1 MDKENLWSTI
11 SDVEAEVTKG
21 GFSDIVALVE
31 DVTFTKGDVT
41 VTIDEITIFIGG
53 ESFPD
58 FGLGGSTRPFVGS
71 IPPSRA
77 VYPLD

>member
-11 SDVEAEVTKG
+11 SDVDAEVTKG

-58 FGLGGSTRPFVGS
+58 FGLGGTTRPFGGS
-71 IPPSRA
+71 NPTRTE
-77 VYPLD
+77 VFPLD